1 MLNPDKVRNH
11 FPSLS
16 IKNNKGD
23 KIIFLDGPGGTQVP
37 RAVIDSISDYY
48 KFSNAN
54 THGEFET
61 SNKTD
66 IIMDSLRE
74 KMSIFL
80 GAENKDCISIGHNMT
95 TLNFSLARGL
105 IKYFNEGDEVV
116 ITDLDHEANRGP
128 WMILEEKGIKIIR
141 INILKNGEID
151 YDDFIKKINKKTVM
165 IAMGMS
171 SNAIGTV
178 NNFQFIKEIIEN
190 KNILF
195 LLDAVHYAP
204 HFSINV
210 TDLDCDFLLCSS
222 YKFYGPHLGFLYSRP
237 GLLDRI
243 ETERLTVQ
251 DQNSPYKIET
261 GTLNHAACSGAE
273 KALDFISSLGNGN
286 SYREKI
292 EDAYKVIGEHEKKL
306 AKKLYSS
313 LNKLENID
321 VVGPDFSDKR
331 SPTVSFIHKNLSAN
345 NICKLLAKEN
355 ICAWDGHFYAKKA
368 IDKMGLREIGGVTRL
383 GISCYNS
390 IDEIDRTISVLSKI

>member
-1 MLNPDKVRNH
+1 MLNLDKIRNQ

-16 IKNNKGD
+16 IKNNRGD

-37 RAVIDSISDYY
+37 RTVIDSISDYY

-141 INILKNGEID
+141 VNILKNGEID
-151 YDDFIKKINKKTVM
+151 YNDFIKKINKKTVM

-178 NNFQFIKEIIEN
+178 NNFQYIKEIIEN

-222 YKFYGPHLGFLYSRP
+222 YKFYGPHLGFLYSKP
-237 GLLDRI
+237 GLLDKI
-243 ETERLTVQ
+243 DTDRLTVQ
-251 DQNSPYKIET
+251 DAIHDLPS
-261 GTLNHAACSGAE
+261 LRSGSGDNFF
-273 KALDFISSLGNGN
+273 LD
-286 SYREKI
+286 KP
-292 EDAYKVIGEHEKKL
+292 
-306 AKKLYSS
+306 
-313 LNKLENID
+313 
-321 VVGPDFSDKR
+321 VVSTIP
-331 SPTVSFIHKNLSAN
+331 VSVPA
-345 NICKLLAKEN
+345 
-355 ICAWDGHFYAKKA
+355 
-368 IDKMGLREIGGVTRL
+368 V
-383 GISCYNS
+383 
-390 IDEIDRTISVLSKI
+390 